1 MEHII
6 DTLLERLELSRA
18 NLIYSGGGHCYLLLA
33 NTQKTREVLNTLQK
47 ELQSWFLKYFRTR
60 TFCGIWLQRMQRQY
74 ISETFRKE
82 AMQICSSGLLRAYR
96 K

>member
-33 NTQKTREVLNTLQK
+33 NTQKTREVLNTFQK
-47 ELQSWFLKYFRTR
+47 ELQSWFLKYFRTEL
-60 TFCGIWLQRMQRQY
+60 FVAFG
-74 ISETFRKE
+74 
-82 AMQICSSGLLRAYR
+82 
-96 K
+96 